1 MTKTNILFSIL
12 ACSVSLSLN
21 AQLNYDLENFKSPEV
36 RYQGMDAS
44 FRLRGEAHEY
54 SDYGESNYLYGNLFL
69 DCFRYVNTDLVIS
82 DNDIQF
88 GFSGS
93 FSGNENTYSVPQNRL
108 SRNLQFAMNS
118 STFNNIYLN
127 DRYRYFIQLDGNLNS
142 SYYASSFN
150 EELDGETTADRNSN
164 TFNQRSI
171 ARVGL
176 GYGRI
181 EPVGYAR
188 LAYDTYAMLLK
199 KNLIEEP
206 TKEQVDALGEVMI
219 NVVNTRFFD
228 SRFKRIFQLEQ
239 IDSTLRAQ
247 GLVNDLPIAYFAQLA
262 DVWNSANRF
271 NRGSGTQV
279 SGGIKGVHNFS
290 DYRSENTVTDFTQ
303 DESAVVYKGLLVYME
318 YRNQKPLSTK
328 WQRDIMLGA
337 EFGDINDGIQDD
349 GVEGFLHAKYGYGW
363 YPNTRTSL
371 SLDAGLSTIYG
382 QTLNVVGSPD
392 MVSDK
397 WTYRLDLDFDFY
409 YWISPR
415 FRLGADL
422 KATYG
427 YSNSFYLGGQFY
439 DEWWATGTDSPNL
452 LIRGNASLSYALF

>member
-1 MTKTNILFSIL
+1 MTKTKILLGTF
-12 ACSVSLSLN
+12 ACIACLSLN

-36 RYQGMDAS
+36 KYQGLDAT
-44 FRLRGEAHEY
+44 FNLRGDAY
-54 SDYGESNYLYGNLFL
+54 DYGDYSENNALSSNLYLNY
-69 DCFRYVNTDLVIS
+69 FRYVNTDKVIS
-82 DNDIQF
+82 NNNIQLNFWGSYSDSKSSYND
-88 GFSGS
+88 
-93 FSGNENTYSVPQNRL
+93 ENSQL
-108 SRNLQFAMNS
+108 SRNLAFDLNS
-118 STFNNIYLN
+118 TSLNNLYLN
-127 DRYRYFIQLDGNLNS
+127 DRYGYFIQLDGNLNS
-142 SYYASSFN
+142 
-150 EELDGETTADRNSN
+150 
-164 TFNQRSI
+164 TFNASRFKAEDGGQTTDDRISRDFSQRSI

-206 TKEQVDALGEVMI
+206 TKKQIDDLAEVMVD
-219 NVVNTRFFD
+219 VVNTRFFD
-228 SRFKRIFQLEQ
+228 GRFKRIFQLEQ

-303 DESAVVYKGLLVYME
+303 DDFSVIYRGLLVYAE
-318 YRNQKPLSTK
+318 YKNQKPLSIK
-328 WQRDIMLGA
+328 WQRDVLLGA
-337 EFGDINDGIQDD
+337 EFGDIDDGIPNDGL
-349 GVEGFLHAKYGYGW
+349 EGFAQARYGYGW
-363 YPNTRTSL
+363 YPNTRTRL
-371 SLDAGLSTIYG
+371 SLNGALSTIYG
-382 QTLNVVGSPD
+382 QTLSVAGSPER
-392 MVSDK
+392 VSDQ

-415 FRLGADL
+415 FRFGVDINAF
-422 KATYG
+422 YG
-427 YSNSFYLGGQFY
+427 HSNSFFMGGRFY
-439 DEWWATGTDSPNL
+439 NQWWAAGTDSQNL
-452 LIRGNASLSYALF
+452 FIRGNASLSYALF